1 MQMVPSA
8 DPWELM
14 VTVGLAF
21 PQAQRELSEAE
32 QAQRRTREEIE
43 KAGEAWRAERLKDN
57 GCSAA
62 WEKMISWGGLRS
74 ECEDTNAERERVR
87 GRS

>member
-1 MQMVPSA
+1 MVPSA

-62 WEKMISWGGLRS
+62 WEKMISWGGVEIRM
-74 ECEDTNAERERVR
+74 
-87 GRS
+87 

>member
-1 MQMVPSA
+1 MVPSA

-62 WEKMISWGGLRS
+62 WEKMISWGGGDPNVRTQMLR
-74 ECEDTNAERERVR
+74 ERERVR

>member
-1 MQMVPSA
+1 MVPSA

-62 WEKMISWGGLRS
+62 WEKMISWGGSRS